1 MCVKRMLYCP
11 GSGQELL
18 SAFGV
23 TMECHDSS
31 VFLVRKLPLSIT
43 EALLKS
49 MEWSWDHAWFAI
61 LEPLAA
67 VFTFLKCSFLRVLN
81 ALSLSVE
88 SSYFLNIFSQRSS
101 LKFLICLTLATVLQY
116 FYKRIYLDIKMNSM
130 IS

>member
-1 MCVKRMLYCP
+1 
-11 GSGQELL
+11 
-18 SAFGV
+18 
-23 TMECHDSS
+23 MECHDSS

-81 ALSLSVE
+81 ALPVSPVQTVE

-101 LKFLICLTLATVLQY
+101 LNF
-116 FYKRIYLDIKMNSM
+116 
-130 IS
+130 

>member
-1 MCVKRMLYCP
+1 
-11 GSGQELL
+11 
-18 SAFGV
+18 
-23 TMECHDSS
+23 MECHDSS

-81 ALSLSVE
+81 ALPVSPTTTIPAHSLEVE
-88 SSYFLNIFSQRSS
+88 PLGIIVPQNPETFLE
-101 LKFLICLTLATVLQY
+101 
-116 FYKRIYLDIKMNSM
+116 
-130 IS
+130 

>member
-18 SAFGV
+18 SAFRV
-23 TMECHDSS
+23 TIVCHDFS

-67 VFTFLKCSFLRVLN
+67 VFIFRY
-81 ALSLSVE
+81 SLLPVE
-88 SSYFLNIFSQRSS
+88 DSYF
-101 LKFLICLTLATVLQY
+101 
-116 FYKRIYLDIKMNSM
+116 
-130 IS
+130 

>member
-23 TMECHDSS
+23 TMECHDSR

-43 EALLKS
+43 EVLLKS

-61 LEPLAA
+61 LEPFAA

-81 ALSLSVE
+81 ALPVSP
-88 SSYFLNIFSQRSS
+88 I
-101 LKFLICLTLATVLQY
+101 
-116 FYKRIYLDIKMNSM
+116 
-130 IS
+130 